1 MFLAEVTGT
10 VVATR
15 KHDSLTGCKLLLVRD
30 MSETAKNKPALVA
43 VDVVGAG
50 KGEIVLV
57 ATGSAARLSM
67 QNKEASADLAIVG
80 IVDQVEG
87 AIK

>member
-15 KHDSLTGCKLLLVRD
+15 KHDSLTGSKLLLVRD
-30 MSETAKNKPALVA
+30 MSATAKNKPTLVA